1 MSRFSCCSTAANC
14 FLAQQPEAAIMYATE
29 ISPANSAAAKGEKGA
44 WWVRALEHIYA
55 SRAAL
60 ILSGEEIYECFS
72 SASGQLL
79 GDGGDFFRGMEEGWL
94 HQRVLKK
101 CSALPPLEGEAPAQ
115 EGEGVGILATLMGL
129 LSLGPAPP
137 APEARQVLWLHPGR
151 ASALVASLQ
160 AALARAQPQGSEG
173 ICALLYDAPEAST
186 ALMPAGVA
194 ERALSLAEL
203 CGAPAAAGSPQLP
216 VGGAALERL
225 VRHCR
230 QLRLARVAPQ
240 SLGSMALRVLVIAKC
255 SAAANGHA
263 PDLEGQCAQAACASL
278 LVALQVARY
287 AKQLQDLERSQ
298 SKWEERCRAGLL
310 AGQAKEILRPLAGL
324 VLRIKQQRESL
335 TQFLA
340 SLEKMRLDVA
350 QAEANQSQFAALQK
364 ASQALEY
371 AQREAPSVE
380 DIEGLNQKL
389 GEHNARAAE
398 LRDAFD
404 SLHAA
409 ANPNQGQN
417 EEELEAQLQKMMEE
431 MRQQGQQGQ
440 PPLPA
445 SPFQGLQGGGGAH
458 APPPYPALP
467 TSPFSSPQLQRQHG
481 PAAAP
486 PSASQPVAAQ
496 QSAPPPYSA

>member
-1 MSRFSCCSTAANC
+1 
-14 FLAQQPEAAIMYATE
+14 MYATE
-29 ISPANSAAAKGEKGA
+29 LSPANSAAAKAEKGA
-44 WWVRALEHIYA
+44 WWVRALDHIYA

-79 GDGGDFFRGMEEGWL
+79 GDGGDFFRGVEEGWL

-115 EGEGVGILATLMGL
+115 GGEGILATLMGL
-129 LSLGPAPP
+129 LRLGPAPP

-173 ICALLYDAPEAST
+173 ICALLYDAPEGST
-186 ALMPAGVA
+186 ALMPAGAA

-255 SAAANGHA
+255 SAAAKGHA

-298 SKWEERCRAGLL
+298 RKWEEQCRAGLL
-310 AGQAKEILRPLAGL
+310 AGQAKEILRPLASL

-335 TQFLA
+335 TQFLT

-350 QAEANQSQFAALQK
+350 QAEANQSQFAALQR

-380 DIEGLNQKL
+380 DIESLNEKL
-389 GEHNARAAE
+389 GEQNARAAE

-409 ANPNQGQN
+409 ANPNQAQT

-431 MRQQGQQGQ
+431 MRQQQGQ
-440 PPLPA
+440 PPLPASPFQGQLPLPA
-445 SPFQGLQGGGGAH
+445 SPFQGLQGGGA
-458 APPPYPALP
+458 ALP

-486 PSASQPVAAQ
+486 PSAVQPVAQ
-496 QSAPPPYSA
+496 QSAPPPSSA